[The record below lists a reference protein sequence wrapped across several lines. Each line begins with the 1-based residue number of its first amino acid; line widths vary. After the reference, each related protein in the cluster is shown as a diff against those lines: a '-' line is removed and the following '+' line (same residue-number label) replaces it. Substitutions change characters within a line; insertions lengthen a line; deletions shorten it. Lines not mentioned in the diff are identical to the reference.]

1 MDVVRR
7 ALAPWLRVARAA
19 VPRWALACAI
29 PFVVWGLYTF
39 ARGER
44 RWEVVALALAMPA
57 LATHGDGSRRAL
69 AGLYPVALTGLFYDA
84 MRFVQYAGIR
94 PADVH
99 LCDLRDLEARLF
111 GITYGGQR
119 ATVHDWLQAHPSRLL
134 DVVCAVPYGTFLFAA
149 VAFGLYL
156 YRRDTAALQRYAWT
170 FLALNLLGFATYH
183 LYPAAPPWYFHARGC
198 AVDLAARASEGPN
211 LARVDALLG
220 VGYFHGFYGR
230 SHDVFGAVPSLHVSY
245 PLLFALVGW
254 PYFGPALR
262 VASVTFFVTMC
273 FAAVYLDHHWII
285 DVVLGVA
292 YTLATYTAVRFVH
305 ARAARPSL

>member
-1 MDVVRR
+1 MLD
-7 ALAPWLRVARAA
+7 PRAA
-19 VPRWALACAI
+19 PPRWALACAI
-29 PFVVWGLYTF
+29 PFVAWGLYTF

-44 RWEVVALALAMPA
+44 RWEVAALALAMPA
-57 LATHGDGSRRAL
+57 LAAHGDASRRAL

-111 GITYGGQR
+111 GITYRGQR

-134 DVVCAVPYGTFLFAA
+134 DLVCAVPYGTFLFAA
-149 VAFGLYL
+149 VAFGVYL
-156 YRRDTAALQRYAWT
+156 YRRDAAALQRYAWT

-220 VGYFHGFYGR
+220 VGYFRGFYGR

-254 PYFGPALR
+254 AWFGPVLR
-262 VASVTFFVTMC
+262 AASVTFFVTMC
-273 FAAVYLDHHWII
+273 FAAVYLDHHWIV

-292 YTLATYTAVRFVH
+292 YTLATYAAVRFIH
-305 ARAARPSL
+305 ARTTRPSP